1 MKKIINTIVTI
12 LMIIVLAGC
21 STASDRYEI
30 PPEPEIETKSYI
42 DQYIPLEPPIKK
54 LVGEYLSAGVYML
67 VILDNMNLSD
77 FPNKFMTL
85 WEICLEIKRG
95 EKTRL
100 RLVDMSWKEMKA
112 ELTWSNLKVAA
123 RNAVMSTIEEIVIYV
138 VGEINIISPGIGGLG
153 DKSGLFHD
161 LGKREAERRRRISQ
175 VEVFDVN

>member
-21 STASDRYEI
+21 STSNRYEI
-30 PPEPEIETKSYI
+30 PPEPEIESKSFI
-42 DQYIPLEPPIKK
+42 DVWIPLEPPMKK
-54 LVGEYLSAGVYML
+54 LAGEYMSAGIYML
-67 VILDNMNLSD
+67 VILDNINLDLS
-77 FPNKFMTL
+77 NKFMTL
-85 WEICLEIKRG
+85 WDICLEIKRG

-100 RLVDMSWKEMKA
+100 RLVDMSWKELQA
-112 ELTWSNLKVAA
+112 ELTWSNLRVMTK
-123 RNAVMSTIEEIVIYV
+123 RAVVSTIEEIIIYF

-161 LGKREAERRRRISQ
+161 LGKREAERRRRNSQ